1 MGETKVTRP
10 HRPQQGVQKSCTYQ
24 VYWTCGEKANEN
36 SNLHLDGIINEK
48 AISKK
53 ISFMASSMGN
63 KLFFLIQF
71 ISCLKLHDCYY
82 HLTYFVKTFEIFHCV
97 FSFVLAVISP
107 KDHLYCA
114 VTKV

>member
-1 MGETKVTRP
+1 MKQRSQDPTGHSRGSKNRALI
-10 HRPQQGVQKSCTYQ
+10 RC
-24 VYWTCGEKANEN
+24 YWTCGEKANEN

-71 ISCLKLHDCYY
+71 ISCLKLYDCYY